1 MSKKYITDQEFTNLD
16 LSENGLEL
24 AEYENC
30 IFLGCLFAGTS
41 LKEIIFSECEFS
53 ECDLSNCKIDHTSL
67 RQVQFNDCKMLGLH
81 FEQCNPFLFS
91 VNFSRCTLN
100 FSSFYQLNMK
110 ATTFEGCS
118 LQEVDFTETNLEGS
132 HFYECELSDAV
143 FDRTNLSAADLR
155 KAYRFNIDPSGNL
168 LKGARFSVNNLQ
180 GLLIGTG
187 ILID

>member
-1 MSKKYITDQEFTNLD
+1 MSKKYVSDQEFTHLD
-16 LSENGLEL
+16 LSENGLEV

-30 IFLGCLFAGTS
+30 TFRGCLFTGTS
-41 LKEIIFSECEFS
+41 LKDIIFSECEFS
-53 ECDLSNCKIDHTSL
+53 ECDLSNCKIDHTSF

-110 ATTFEGCS
+110 NTYFEECT

-132 HFYECELSDAV
+132 HFNECELNDAV
-143 FDRTNLSAADLR
+143 FDRTNLSGADLR
-155 KAYRFNIDPSGNL
+155 KAYRFTIDPSGNN
-168 LKGARFSVNNLQ
+168 LKKARFSGNNLQ